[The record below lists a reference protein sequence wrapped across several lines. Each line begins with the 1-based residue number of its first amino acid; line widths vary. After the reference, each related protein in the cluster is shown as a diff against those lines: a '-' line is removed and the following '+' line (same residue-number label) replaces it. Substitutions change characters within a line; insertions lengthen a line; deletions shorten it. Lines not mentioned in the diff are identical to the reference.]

1 MCPTVLGRVQ
11 TRTAILV
18 GPAILATILSL
29 STGDEGW
36 IVTIGVY
43 LLVGVALDTTFYPR
57 VIKWQPPWLTFVLG
71 TGEFVILF
79 VLVKVLKPGQP
90 GFGDPDALLGPADWK
105 PILLYWVSWLLATTT
120 RIVILPL
127 ASLSWIENAGEFRT
141 TGWSI
146 PPETEPL
153 PVVAAVSDEA
163 VRSHLVREF
172 SAVHQ
177 APIERQPPL
186 SGAHRRPQTG
196 SPRPGAA

>member
-29 STGDEGW
+29 ITGDEGW
-36 IVTIGVY
+36 IVTIGIY
-43 LLVGVALDTTFYPR
+43 LLVGVALDTAFYTR

-71 TGEFVILF
+71 IGEFVILF

-90 GFGDPDALLGPADWK
+90 GFGDPDALLGPDDWK
-105 PILLYWVSWLLATTT
+105 PILLYWLSWLLATST

-127 ASLSWIENAGEFRT
+127 LSLSWIENGGEFRA
-141 TGWSI
+141 TGWSV

-153 PVVAAVSDEA
+153 PIVAAASDEA
-163 VRSHLVREF
+163 VRSHLVREL

-177 APIERQPPL
+177 APVERQPPL
-186 SGAHRRPQTG
+186 SGAHRRPQAG
-196 SPRPGAA
+196 PGPGGV